1 MKIVL
6 DTNVLIS
13 GLLNPDGIP
22 GFIVRLVAS
31 GYIELIYDYR
41 IITEYLNVMSRPKF
55 HIDPENISD
64 LIEQIKSNGLLVSP
78 LPLNIS
84 IPDAEDL
91 KFLEAAVSSGA
102 QYLVTGNL
110 KHFPAPEF
118 KGVKIISPSEFFEHI
133 AK

>member
-13 GLLNPDGIP
+13 GLINPNGIP

-31 GYIELIYDYR
+31 GYIELVYDYR
-41 IITEYLNVMSRPKF
+41 IISEYREVMSRPKF
-55 HIDPENISD
+55 HIDEEKISD
-64 LIEQIKSNGLLVSP
+64 LIEQIKAHGELVSP
-78 LPLNIS
+78 LPLSIS

-91 KFLEAAVSSGA
+91 KFLETAVSSGTE
-102 QYLVTGNL
+102 YLITGNL

-118 KGVKIISPSEFFEHI
+118 KGVKIISPSHFFE
-133 AK
+133 KTLK

>member
-41 IITEYLNVMSRPKF
+41 IISEYVNVMSRPKF

-64 LIEQIKSNGLLVSP
+64 LIEQIKANGLLVSP
-78 LPLNIS
+78 LPVS
-84 IPDAEDL
+84 MTMPDEEDL

-118 KGVKIISPSEFFEHI
+118 KGVKIISPADFFEHI

>member
-41 IITEYLNVMSRPKF
+41 IIAEYVNVMSRPKF
-55 HIDPENISD
+55 HIDPENISA
-64 LIEQIKSNGLLVSP
+64 LIEQIKANGLLVSP
-78 LPLNIS
+78 LPLNLG
-84 IPDAEDL
+84 IPDPEDL
-91 KFLEAAVSSGA
+91 KFIEAAVSSGA
-102 QYLVTGNL
+102 KYLVTGNL

-118 KGVKIISPSEFFEHI
+118 KEVKIISPAEFFEHI

>member
-1 MKIVL
+1 MKIIL

-13 GLLNPDGIP
+13 GLLNPNGIP

-41 IITEYLNVMSRPKF
+41 IIAEYVNVMSRPKF
-55 HIDPENISD
+55 HIDPENISA
-64 LIEQIKSNGLLVSP
+64 LIDQIKANGLLVSP
-78 LPLNIS
+78 LPLDLA
-84 IPDAEDL
+84 IPDPEDL
-91 KFLEAAVSSGA
+91 KFLESAVCSDA
-102 QYLVTGNL
+102 KYLVTGNL

-118 KGVKIISPSEFFEHI
+118 KGVKIISPAEFFEHI